1 MAHKGRLL
9 NFQELCELVDGTNQL
24 CQLALVGSL
33 KLAMVGVFTP
43 WTSAN
48 TTNQVLPTLGSQ
60 LLNIYQYTTG
70 RGLLCE
76 GASSPSLEE
85 CKQRRLLPA
94 GMRLRGSFLVNGS
107 EQTISEALFWL

>member
-60 LLNIYQYTTG
+60 LLNIYQYTPG

-85 CKQRRLLPA
+85 CKQRQSRQ
-94 GMRLRGSFLVNGS
+94 
-107 EQTISEALFWL
+107 E